1 MTQFR
6 LTRAPRVN
14 LRGAVP
20 VTIQLE
26 NKRQLTGKLHRLSIT
41 GGLVELGP
49 YVDERSKVWLVFQLG
64 VGLLQTNA
72 EMMFPMRGGLGY
84 LQPFRF
90 TGFATGARQSLE
102 VQIAA
107 LLKQGIGPSRAL
119 DFKSPRFLLD
129 SF

>member
-1 MTQFR
+1 MAQFR
-6 LTRAPRVN
+6 FTRAPRVN

-20 VTIQLE
+20 ITVQLE
-26 NKRQLTGKLHRLSIT
+26 NKRQITGKLHRLSVT

-49 YVDERSKVWLVFQLG
+49 YVDERSKVSVVFHLG
-64 VGLLQTNA
+64 VGLLQGSA
-72 EMMFPMRGGLGY
+72 EMLFPMRGGLGY

-90 TGFATGARQSLE
+90 TGFATGTRQSLE

-107 LLKQGIGPSRAL
+107 LLKQGIGPNRAL
-119 DFKSPRFLLD
+119 DVKSPRFLLD